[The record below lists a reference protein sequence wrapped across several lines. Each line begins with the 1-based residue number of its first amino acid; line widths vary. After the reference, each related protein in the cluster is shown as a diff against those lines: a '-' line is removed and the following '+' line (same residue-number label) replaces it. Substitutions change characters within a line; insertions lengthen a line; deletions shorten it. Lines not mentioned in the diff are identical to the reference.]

1 MGSMSKD
8 ALEGMATILRE
19 NGYEVA
25 LKDSETK
32 ESDIKIPYNSHRFN
46 KIRDIHLNNIFYDTC
61 LFLSETTV
69 EDFKLH
75 DYVASSCS
83 VTIGYIEHIYEDDEE
98 ELNVEDIVIKTNRTN
113 PAGCTIVENLSDYD
127 YVIKLADVFKLMASN
142 EEFNA

>member
-8 ALEGMATILRE
+8 ALEGMAIILRE

-46 KIRDIHLNNIFYDTC
+46 KIRDLHLNNIFYDTC
-61 LFLSETTV
+61 LFLSETAV